1 MPLPISI
8 NVATLQVAGV
18 VSFYM
23 SAALVMVFVN
33 KAVLSSSPDLP
44 LLFLLIQLLI
54 AVVLLHISAAIFRR
68 VEIPKFNWQTARDLT
83 PVVLVNV
90 IGLVFNTL
98 CLRGVEAS
106 YFQIARGLQ
115 LPLTI
120 LVSSIHTSCIPSAK
134 IIVAATLVSF
144 GFFVGVAP
152 SAALPLLASPTSI
165 TLFYGI
171 LSSLFIAL
179 HAVLIKSSLPHC
191 DNSTIQLAWWTNFGS
206 AVFLV
211 PFVVFNGELQILRT
225 NLVEGDWNGKVFG
238 WGCLVT
244 GIFGFLLCVAGL
256 LSIKVTSPITHMFSS
271 AARSVLQTL
280 LGFYIF
286 HDILTVNRVSSILI
300 ILGGTMQVN
309 LPVHTTVT
317 LSLFY
322 RFYTWAKSSEFK
334 PSPPQPVDLESARRP
349 SGTQDSKIH
358 TVVWS
363 VDDEEK

>member
-1 MPLPISI
+1 MTLPHI

-33 KAVLSSSPDLP
+33 KAVLSNSPDLP
-44 LLFLLIQLLI
+44 LLFLLVQLII
-54 AVVLLHISAAIFRR
+54 AVVLLHISAGIFKR
-68 VEIPKFNWQTARDLT
+68 VEIPRFNWVVAKKLV
-83 PVVLVNV
+83 PVVLVNI

-120 LVSSIHTSCIPSAK
+120 LVSAIHTQSVPSAK
-134 IIVAATLVSF
+134 TIAATVLVSI

-152 SAALPLLASPTSI
+152 SSSLPLTATPTLI

-191 DNSTIQLAWWTNFGS
+191 ENSTIQLAWWTNVGS
-206 AVFLV
+206 AVFLI
-211 PFVVFNGELQILRT
+211 PFVIFNGELQLLRDKM
-225 NLVEGDWNGKVFG
+225 VEGSWNGTVFA

-244 GIFGFLLCVAGL
+244 GLFGFMLCVAGL
-256 LSIKVTSPITHMFSS
+256 LSIKVTSPVTHMFSS

-280 LGFYIF
+280 LGVMIF
-286 HDILTVNRVSSILI
+286 SDILTVNRVSSILV
-300 ILGGTMQVN
+300 ILGGTM
-309 LPVHTTVT
+309 
-317 LSLFY
+317 Y
-322 RFYTWAKSSEFK
+322 YTWVKSSEFK
-334 PSPPQPVDLESARRP
+334 PPPSNLGHDLESNPRFA
-349 SGTQDSKIH
+349 TLDKADNESKA
-358 TVVWS
+358 VQG
-363 VDDEEK
+363 

>member
-211 PFVVFNGELQILRT
+211 PFVVFNGELQILRA

-300 ILGGTMQVN
+300 ILGGTM
-309 LPVHTTVT
+309 
-317 LSLFY
+317 
-322 RFYTWAKSSEFK
+322 FYTWAKSSEFK

>member
-1 MPLPISI
+1 MFIPI
-8 NVATLQVAGV
+8 NVNTLQVSGV

-33 KAVLSSSPDLP
+33 KLVLNNTPDLP
-44 LLFLLIQLLI
+44 LLFLLAQLLI
-54 AVVLLHISAAIFRR
+54 AVVLLHVSAAVSRR
-68 VEIPKFNWQTARDLT
+68 VEIPQFDLDVAKKLT

-120 LVSSIHTSCIPSAK
+120 LVSSIHTRCVPSIK
-134 IIVAATLVSF
+134 TIAAAVLVSC

-152 SAALPLLASPTSI
+152 SSALPLLANPTLI

-191 DNSTIQLAWWTNFGS
+191 ENSTIQLAWWTNVGS
-206 AVFLV
+206 AVFLL
-211 PFVVFNGELQILRT
+211 PFVVFNGELQILRD
-225 NLVEGDWNGKVFG
+225 NIIEGSWDGKVFG

-256 LSIKVTSPITHMFSS
+256 LSIKITSPITHMFSS
-271 AARSVLQTL
+271 AAKSVLQTL
-280 LGFYIF
+280 LGVYIF
-286 HDILTVNRVSSILI
+286 HDILTVNRISSILV
-300 ILGGTMQVN
+300 ILGGTM
-309 LPVHTTVT
+309 
-317 LSLFY
+317 
-322 RFYTWAKSSEFK
+322 
-334 PSPPQPVDLESARRP
+334 
-349 SGTQDSKIH
+349 
-358 TVVWS
+358 
-363 VDDEEK
+363 